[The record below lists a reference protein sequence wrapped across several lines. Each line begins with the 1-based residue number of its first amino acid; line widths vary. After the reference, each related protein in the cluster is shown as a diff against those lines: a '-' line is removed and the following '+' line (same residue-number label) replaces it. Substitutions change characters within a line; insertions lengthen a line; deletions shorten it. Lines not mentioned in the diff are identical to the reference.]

1 MQQWRKAAAGGET
14 TLSGTDDFATSLSYV
29 VGAEQVFINGVL
41 LERGVDYTATTGTSI
56 TGLTAL
62 VAGDIA
68 TVVSPSSFAVA
79 NAIPLSTVT
88 AKGDLITATGAS
100 TVTNLAVGADGS
112 TLVANSSAGA
122 GVSWQPAKTANGIIN
137 GGMDIWQ
144 RSTSQTAGTSG
155 YLTADR
161 YYLNNAG
168 ATGFTFNQGASD
180 LTGFRY
186 FGRLQRA
193 SGNATTTAM
202 TLGYTLETSESLR
215 FAGQTVTFSF
225 YARKG
230 ANYSMG
236 AFPVTLYYGTGTD
249 QRLYS
254 FTGLTAVA
262 TSPNFSPTTSW
273 VRYSQTV
280 TIPSTAT
287 ELGFEAFF
295 SPTGTAGAADYI
307 DLTGFQLE
315 LGSVATA
322 FSRAGGTLQGE
333 LQACM
338 RYYYRWTA
346 NATYSRYPVSGLAAS
361 TTLVFFPSITPV
373 PLRAAPTAVESSSN
387 WRVYDGASVVTG
399 VTIGMVVSTEA
410 ELQPYLTATVSSGL
424 TQYRPYMLTANND
437 ASAYIG
443 LSAEL

>member
-1 MQQWRKAAAGGET
+1 MTVSNVTQASAEIP
-14 TLSGTDDFATSLSYV
+14 
-29 VGAEQVFINGVL
+29 VGI
-41 LERGVDYTATTGTSI
+41 
-56 TGLTAL
+56 
-62 VAGDIA
+62 
-68 TVVSPSSFAVA
+68 
-79 NAIPLSTVT
+79 VT
-88 AKGDLITATGAS
+88 AKGDIIAATASGAVS
-100 TVTNLAVGADGS
+100 NVAVGADGS

-333 LQACM
+333 LAACQ
-338 RYYYRWTA
+338 RYYWRNSGTGVYSSYGA
-346 NATYSRYPVSGLAAS
+346 GYGAT
-361 TTLVFFPSITPV
+361 TTITEYVVATPV
-373 PLRAAPTAVESSSN
+373 TMRTVPSSIDYSTL
-387 WRVYDGASVVTG
+387 GASVYGSGPVAITSL
-399 VTIGMVVSTEA
+399 VLSSTETTQNSMVLLGTHA
-410 ELQPYLTATVSSGL
+410 SGITTGKVYFL
-424 TQYRPYMLTANND
+424 ANNNS
-437 ASAYIG
+437 ASGYVG
-443 LSAEL
+443 FSAEL